1 MEEISFATSIFSVKL
16 IFCKAF
22 YPMGQKALQKTFAT
36 SHGKKS
42 FAQIVI
48 FRQFD
53 EFFNNSAKKLMIF
66 NQFDGKTAIEVIFH

>member
-1 MEEISFATSIFSVKL
+1 MGQKALQKTFAILIFSVKL

-22 YPMGQKALQKTFAT
+22 FPMGQKALQKTFAT

-53 EFFNNSAKKLMIF
+53 EFF
-66 NQFDGKTAIEVIFH
+66 